1 MSYYE
6 LYEKVSKARVELNRQ
21 GLYRLGFDVQIELSL
36 KSYHQ
41 IIDDRKFYGYV
52 KTEVDDVNER
62 IHRGTIFNIPFV
74 LTGDTDRVLIA
85 KESADK

>member
-1 MSYYE
+1 MTFDE
-6 LYEKVSKARVELNRQ
+6 LHEKVSKARVELNRY
-21 GLYRLGFDVQIELSL
+21 GLYELGFDVQIELSI

-41 IIDDRKFYGYV
+41 IVADRKFYGYV

-74 LTGDTDRVLIA
+74 LTEGTDRVLIA